1 MKLFLSFFFIVTKR
15 ALELTNHPE
24 DKVVD
29 AAFRLLVVLL
39 HEGHKGVQDS
49 FLEYVTTSQDEQF
62 FNEVQDR
69 LRSSLINIKETR
81 LLDSIKENLRKQD
94 ATVPLSTFFFFFF
107 DFFFFFFNK
116 KNLYSNK
123 LSKGTATAYAKRTQS
138 SSQNGTQTGTQ
149 NGTQHLPEKGSINL
163 ETDFNPF
170 PPTKEMT
177 QGIKIIHSN
186 KNRKE

>member
-94 ATVPLSTFFFFFF
+94 ATVPL
-107 DFFFFFFNK
+107 
-116 KNLYSNK
+116 
-123 LSKGTATAYAKRTQS
+123 
-138 SSQNGTQTGTQ
+138 
-149 NGTQHLPEKGSINL
+149 
-163 ETDFNPF
+163 
-170 PPTKEMT
+170 
-177 QGIKIIHSN
+177 
-186 KNRKE
+186 